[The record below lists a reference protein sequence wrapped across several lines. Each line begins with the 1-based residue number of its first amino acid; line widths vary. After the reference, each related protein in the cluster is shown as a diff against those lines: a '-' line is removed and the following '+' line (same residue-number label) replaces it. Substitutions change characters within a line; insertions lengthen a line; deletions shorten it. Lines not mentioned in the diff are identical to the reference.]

1 MLTLYG
7 QERSA
12 DTTTTAST
20 AEASDSRD
28 ETPSSETVV
37 RDIHAMTTTTELT
50 RPQQR
55 GGGYLSP
62 SRSIAFSDGTA
73 SSGENF
79 TTVSREFNALVIAGS
94 SMDNNNNGNNQSSSG
109 HRDVIRDERNELTRI
124 GENDDIGDH
133 DHQVPEEDS
142 NPWAIVP
149 DGYINRDGSEDNN
162 IVLTSASGGQNR
174 MVTTASVHM
183 VKREEV
189 EAKITAWQTA
199 KVAKINNRFKR
210 QDAVINGWLNEQ
222 VHKANSWMKKIERK
236 LEERRAKAMEKT
248 QNKVAKAQRKAE
260 ERRATAEGRRGTEV
274 ARVLEVA
281 NLMRAVGRPPAKRSF
296 FAFS

>member
-7 QERSA
+7 QERSTE
-12 DTTTTAST
+12 TTTST
-20 AEASDSRD
+20 EDTSDRRD
-28 ETPSSETVV
+28 ETPPPETVV
-37 RDIHAMTTTTELT
+37 RDIHAMTTTELP

-62 SRSIAFSDGTA
+62 SRSVAFSDGA
-73 SSGENF
+73 SSSGENF

-94 SMDNNNNGNNQSSSG
+94 SMENYNGNNQSDG
-109 HRDVIRDERNELTRI
+109 HRDVTRDERNELARI
-124 GENDDIGDH
+124 GENDDVGDH
-133 DHQVPEEDS
+133 HEVPEEET

-149 DGYINRDGSEDNN
+149 DGYNNQAGSDN
-162 IVLTSASGGQNR
+162 IVVTSSGGHENR
-174 MVTTASVHM
+174 MMTTASVQR

-222 VHKANSWMKKIERK
+222 VHKANSWMKKIEVTYLLFRFLRK
-236 LEERRAKAMEKT
+236 
-248 QNKVAKAQRKAE
+248 
-260 ERRATAEGRRGTEV
+260 
-274 ARVLEVA
+274 
-281 NLMRAVGRPPAKRSF
+281 S
-296 FAFS
+296 

>member
-12 DTTTTAST
+12 DTSTTTST
-20 AEASDSRD
+20 TDASDRRD
-28 ETPSSETVV
+28 ETPPSETVV

-55 GGGYLSP
+55 GGGGYLSP
-62 SRSIAFSDGTA
+62 SRSIAFSDGTT

-94 SMDNNNNGNNQSSSG
+94 SMDNNNGNNQSGSG
-109 HRDVIRDERNELTRI
+109 HLDVIRDERNELARI
-124 GENDDIGDH
+124 GENDDVGDH
-133 DHQVPEEDS
+133 DQVPEEES

-149 DGYINRDGSEDNN
+149 DGYNNRDGSEDNN
-162 IVLTSASGGQNR
+162 IVLTSSGGHNR
-174 MVTTASVHM
+174 MVTTASVQS

-222 VHKANSWMKKIERK
+222 VHKANSWMKKIEVTHLLSFRK
-236 LEERRAKAMEKT
+236 
-248 QNKVAKAQRKAE
+248 
-260 ERRATAEGRRGTEV
+260 
-274 ARVLEVA
+274 
-281 NLMRAVGRPPAKRSF
+281 S
-296 FAFS
+296 

>member
-7 QERSA
+7 HESSTENS
-12 DTTTTAST
+12 TTST
-20 AEASDSRD
+20 ADASDRRD
-28 ETPSSETVV
+28 ETPPSETVV

-55 GGGYLSP
+55 GGGGYLSP
-62 SRSIAFSDGTA
+62 SRSIAFSDGTT

-94 SMDNNNNGNNQSSSG
+94 SMDNNSNGSNQSGG

-124 GENDDIGDH
+124 GENDDVRDH
-133 DHQVPEEDS
+133 GQVPEEDA

-149 DGYINRDGSEDNN
+149 DGYNNRDGSEDNN
-162 IVLTSASGGQNR
+162 IVLASSSGQNR
-174 MVTTASVHM
+174 MVTTASVQR

-222 VHKANSWMKKIERK
+222 VHKANSWMKKIEV
-236 LEERRAKAMEKT
+236 T
-248 QNKVAKAQRKAE
+248 H
-260 ERRATAEGRRGTEV
+260 
-274 ARVLEVA
+274 
-281 NLMRAVGRPPAKRSF
+281 
-296 FAFS
+296 FSLLRIP

>member
-7 QERSA
+7 QERSTE
-12 DTTTTAST
+12 TTTST
-20 AEASDSRD
+20 DDASDRRD
-28 ETPSSETVV
+28 ESPPPSETVV
-37 RDIHAMTTTTELT
+37 RDIHVMTTTELP

-55 GGGYLSP
+55 GGYLSP
-62 SRSIAFSDGTA
+62 SRSIAFSDGSS

-94 SMDNNNNGNNQSSSG
+94 SMDNNNGNNQSGSG
-109 HRDVIRDERNELTRI
+109 HREERNELTRI
-124 GENDDIGDH
+124 GENDDVGDH
-133 DHQVPEEDS
+133 EVPEQET

-149 DGYINRDGSEDNN
+149 DGYNNQAGSDD
-162 IVLTSASGGQNR
+162 IVLTSSGGQNR
-174 MVTTASVHM
+174 MVTTPSVQR

-210 QDAVINGWLNEQ
+210 QDAVSNGWLNEQ

-236 LEERRAKAMEKT
+236 LEERRAKATEKT

-260 ERRATAEGRRGTEV
+260 ERRATAEAKRGTEV

-296 FAFS
+296 FSVS

>member
-12 DTTTTAST
+12 DTAST
-20 AEASDSRD
+20 GEASDSRD

-50 RPQQR
+50 RSQQR
-55 GGGYLSP
+55 GVGGGYLSP

-94 SMDNNNNGNNQSSSG
+94 SMDNNINGNNQSGSG

-124 GENDDIGDH
+124 GENDDVGDH
-133 DHQVPEEDS
+133 NHQVPEEDS

-149 DGYINRDGSEDNN
+149 DGYINRDGSEDSN

-174 MVTTASVHM
+174 MVTTSVHM

>member
-7 QERSA
+7 HESSTENS
-12 DTTTTAST
+12 TTST
-20 AEASDSRD
+20 ADASDRRD
-28 ETPSSETVV
+28 ETPPSETVV
-37 RDIHAMTTTTELT
+37 RDIHAMTTTSELT

-55 GGGYLSP
+55 GGGGYLSP
-62 SRSIAFSDGTA
+62 SRSIAFSDGTT

-94 SMDNNNNGNNQSSSG
+94 SMDNNSNGSNQSGG

-124 GENDDIGDH
+124 GENDDVGDH
-133 DHQVPEEDS
+133 GQVPEEDS

-149 DGYINRDGSEDNN
+149 DGYNNRDGSEDNN
-162 IVLTSASGGQNR
+162 IVLASSSGQNR
-174 MVTTASVHM
+174 MVTTASVQR

-199 KVAKINNRFKR
+199 KVAKINNKFKR

-236 LEERRAKAMEKT
+236 LEDRRAKAMEKT

-260 ERRATAEGRRGTEV
+260 ERRATAEGKRGTEV

-281 NLMRAVGRPPAKRSF
+281 NLMRAIGRPPAKRSF

>member
-1 MLTLYG
+1 MLTLYD
-7 QERSA
+7 QERSTE
-12 DTTTTAST
+12 TTSST
-20 AEASDSRD
+20 NASDRRD
-28 ETPSSETVV
+28 DTPPETVV
-37 RDIHAMTTTTELT
+37 RDIHAMTTTELP
-50 RPQQR
+50 RPPQR
-55 GGGYLSP
+55 REHSSP
-62 SRSIAFSDGTA
+62 SRSMNFSDGTS

-94 SMDNNNNGNNQSSSG
+94 SMDNNNNGNNS
-109 HRDVIRDERNELTRI
+109 HRDVIRVERNELMTRI
-124 GENDDIGDH
+124 GEDEDDVVGGGDH
-133 DHQVPEEDS
+133 HQVPEEDS

-149 DGYINRDGSEDNN
+149 DGYGNRSGSEN
-162 IVLTSASGGQNR
+162 IVSTTSSGGQNQ
-174 MVTTASVHM
+174 MVTTASVQR

-236 LEERRAKAMEKT
+236 LDERRAKAMEKT

-260 ERRATAEGRRGTEV
+260 ERRATAEAKRGTEV
-274 ARVLEVA
+274 ARVLEVS

-296 FAFS
+296 FSLS